1 MIRIVLNLGKEELCD
16 THVSSL
22 PVVNELISF
31 NKETEEDSEE
41 KLLRV
46 TDVCRQLNVYE
57 DNSSDEY
64 FLVKVIEDDID

>member
-46 TDVCRQLNVYE
+46 TDVSRQLNVYE

-64 FLVKVIEDDID
+64 FLVKVIEVNID